1 MQAWPHP
8 SQKPPQ
14 KKDKQTNKAAKLVS
28 RSDSH
33 EQLGRDGLSSLFS
46 DKKNNTTTWRFY
58 SKLLTRVTHSH
69 GSGHDLH
76 HPFHHG
82 DHRQVV
88 HQHQGEDSDFEAS
101 KLTDRQHHCQH
112 PLHHQ
117 QHQKHFKS

>member
-1 MQAWPHP
+1 MNNLGGMD
-8 SQKPPQ
+8 S
-14 KKDKQTNKAAKLVS
+14 LV
-28 RSDSH
+28 
-33 EQLGRDGLSSLFS
+33 FS
-46 DKKNNTTTWRFY
+46 VTRKTTQQPGGFIA
-58 SKLLTRVTHSH
+58 KLLTRVTHSH

-88 HQHQGEDSDFEAS
+88 HQQQGEDPDFEAS

-112 PLHHQ
+112 PLHHH